1 MIRVLHSVSNMDRG
15 GIETMLMNYYR
26 HIDREKVQFDFIVNK
41 KKPGDYD
48 DEIRR
53 LGGHIYQS
61 PGLNPLH
68 YPAYLRFVQQTV
80 AADPRIRILHAH
92 NEAMGLYAL
101 KGAEK
106 AGLQVRIAH
115 AHNIWIVRDY
125 KWPLKMFCKQLLPG
139 AATHLWACGRDA
151 GIYYFGKADWERRGQ
166 IIPNAIE
173 PETFRFS
180 PAVRAEMRARYGL
193 EDRVVLGHVGRFDVR
208 KNHERL
214 LEIFAAFL
222 QLEPRAMLV
231 LIGTGRLE
239 QAVRAQAQE
248 LGITDHILFAGLQS
262 NVADWY
268 QMMDLFVMP
277 SRFEGLPVV
286 GIEAQAA
293 GLGCVFS
300 DAVPAEV
307 LLSSHAI
314 QIPLS
319 ASNADW
325 AAGLQ
330 RMLHQPCDRS
340 AGAELI
346 RQAGYDIN
354 QPYPFHNDILKVFVE
369 VGFPGFLLWSSIQ
382 YVLTPL
388 FWQRYADQET
398 TLLYLSEL
406 GYMTVTYLTDN
417 TAFYFWST
425 MALRLV
431 TLAYAMER
439 KKPPEPKVWMP
450 DSRQEMRDLIHILMK
465 KV

>member
-1 MIRVLHSVSNMDRG
+1 
-15 GIETMLMNYYR
+15 
-26 HIDREKVQFDFIVNK
+26 
-41 KKPGDYD
+41 
-48 DEIRR
+48 
-53 LGGHIYQS
+53 
-61 PGLNPLH
+61 
-68 YPAYLRFVQQTV
+68 
-80 AADPRIRILHAH
+80 
-92 NEAMGLYAL
+92 
-101 KGAEK
+101 
-106 AGLQVRIAH
+106 
-115 AHNIWIVRDY
+115 
-125 KWPLKMFCKQLLPG
+125 
-139 AATHLWACGRDA
+139 
-151 GIYYFGKADWERRGQ
+151 
-166 IIPNAIE
+166 
-173 PETFRFS
+173 
-180 PAVRAEMRARYGL
+180 MRARYVL

-248 LGITDHILFAGLQS
+248 LGIADHILFAGLQN

-354 QPYPFHNDILKVFVE
+354 IAAARLQQ
-369 VGFPGFLLWSSIQ
+369 Q
-382 YVLTPL
+382 YL
-388 FWQRYADQET
+388 Q
-398 TLLYLSEL
+398 L
-406 GYMTVTYLTDN
+406 GGE
-417 TAFYFWST
+417 A
-425 MALRLV
+425 
-431 TLAYAMER
+431 
-439 KKPPEPKVWMP
+439 
-450 DSRQEMRDLIHILMK
+450 
-465 KV
+465 

>member
-41 KKPGDYD
+41 QKPGDYD

-125 KWPLKMFCKQLLPG
+125 KWPLKMLCKRLLPG

-173 PETFRFS
+173 PETFRFA

-193 EDRVVLGHVGRFDVR
+193 ENRVVLGHVGRFDVR

-222 QLEPRAMLV
+222 QLEPRAVLV
-231 LIGTGRLE
+231 LIGTGRLDGRFRHRTAFAPDRSSCGIHRRNGFGKHRNDPVRR
-239 QAVRAQAQE
+239 QADPLAGVLRAR
-248 LGITDHILFAGLQS
+248 LH
-262 NVADWY
+262 
-268 QMMDLFVMP
+268 P
-277 SRFEGLPVV
+277 SRRHVRPHRG
-286 GIEAQAA
+286 QHD
-293 GLGCVFS
+293 LGERHDRLFRPTH
-300 DAVPAEV
+300 A
-307 LLSSHAI
+307 LS
-314 QIPLS
+314 
-319 ASNADW
+319 
-325 AAGLQ
+325 
-330 RMLHQPCDRS
+330 
-340 AGAELI
+340 
-346 RQAGYDIN
+346 
-354 QPYPFHNDILKVFVE
+354 
-369 VGFPGFLLWSSIQ
+369 
-382 YVLTPL
+382 
-388 FWQRYADQET
+388 
-398 TLLYLSEL
+398 
-406 GYMTVTYLTDN
+406 
-417 TAFYFWST
+417 
-425 MALRLV
+425 
-431 TLAYAMER
+431 
-439 KKPPEPKVWMP
+439 
-450 DSRQEMRDLIHILMK
+450 
-465 KV
+465 